1 VIVPPL
7 YCTLASKQQK
17 FMLACVSIYLNL
29 PPVAP
34 STNIV
39 LQLSHTFVYI
49 LYNDFLYIFFYFF
62 GMPIS
67 LVWMFFEEKKNFSTV
82 VVSAAFLCS
91 RKEKNIPLDNQVHSL
106 PVRHRL

>member
-1 VIVPPL
+1 MVSDIPTGDWKIANLFYSVQTYVLVIVPPL

-17 FMLACVSIYLNL
+17 FVLACVSIYLNL

-49 LYNDFLYIFFYFF
+49 LYNRLFIFSYIFLYANFF
-62 GMPIS
+62 S
-67 LVWMFFEEKKNFSTV
+67 LG
-82 VVSAAFLCS
+82 VS
-91 RKEKNIPLDNQVHSL
+91 
-106 PVRHRL
+106 